1 MTSRAASP
9 LATSTTPAN
18 RPRRARDS
26 KEASRRRSSRLLEEE
41 LRAGVGQPPV
51 LADVGEIHNVLA
63 TIVARHCGELA
74 VKEVDTLASF
84 MCAVK
89 GGRERL

>member
-1 MTSRAASP
+1 MG
-9 LATSTTPAN
+9 
-18 RPRRARDS
+18 
-26 KEASRRRSSRLLEEE
+26 LEQ
-41 LRAGVGQPPV
+41 APV

-63 TIVARHCGELA
+63 NIAQRHFKEST

-89 GGRERL
+89 AKGGRWR